1 MKGIYTGIILSF
13 AALQLVFSQP
23 IPAPNKKTYLSRDGK
38 LYINKSLPAY
48 FFISTSP
55 DPNAEKLL
63 LKSETT
69 PQYSNQMFFDS
80 EGRNTLRS
88 PSAVD
93 TVTKKVV
100 LPRRDIQYQFYV
112 DGQPSNSSIHYS
124 SKREFIKNGIHFI
137 PDSIKIQFKA
147 QDDLSGVED
156 IFVSIDGEAYAPCRA
171 PLFLD
176 KEKLYTV
183 KYFSVDNTGNRENVK
198 EIKLAIDKS
207 TPSTHLNINGIKYD
221 DVLPGN
227 TILELKASDPI
238 SGIKQT
244 WISLDDSIFH
254 PYTSKINTSALSQG
268 SHKLYYY
275 STDGVNNQEKVN
287 VFSFYID
294 KTPPQVIEEVMG
306 KTFIANGK
314 EFSAG
319 TSMLKITS
327 FDNKAGVREI
337 YYSINQAPFVR
348 YEKPIVLSGYKG
360 EMLITS
366 YAVDNVGNKSQ
377 SNITNSKH
385 NSIPYVDLSAPW
397 VGHSFKGPVFKD
409 LDKVYINKTTSVQL
423 EAKDTESGVQKIEYQ
438 LDSSDLYTYNTPV
451 KITDEGTHTISVY
464 GYDNTENMTRQQF
477 SLVVDTAG
485 PEIYERFSTLPLRSV
500 SVENQSLNEYSRHTV
515 LFLSATDVKSGYEKM
530 TFQLNNN
537 PFLPYTGEI
546 HGFISGRKNVVK
558 IKAIDKLGNETKK
571 VIEFYVPQY

>member
-1 MKGIYTGIILSF
+1 MKGFYTGIILSF
-13 AALQLVFSQP
+13 AALQLVCSQP
-23 IPAPNKKTYLSRDGK
+23 IPIPNKKVYLSNDGK

-55 DPNAEKLL
+55 DPNAEKFI

-69 PQYSNQMFFDS
+69 PQYSNPMYFDS

-93 TVTKKVV
+93 SLTKRVV
-100 LPRRDIQYQFYV
+100 LPRRDVQYQIYV
-112 DGQPSNSSIHYS
+112 DGKPSNSFIVYNFKKEHIKKGVHY
-124 SKREFIKNGIHFI
+124 I
-137 PDSIKIQFKA
+137 PDSVEIQFKA
-147 QDDLSGVED
+147 QDDLSGVEN
-156 IFVSIDGEAYAPCRA
+156 IYVSIDGEAFAPYKA

-183 KYFSVDNTGNRENVK
+183 KYFSADNTGNCENVK
-198 EIKLAIDKS
+198 ELKLAIDKS
-207 TPSTHLNINGIKYD
+207 SPTTCLNINGIKHE

-227 TILELKASDPI
+227 TILELTATDTI

-244 WISLDDSIFH
+244 MVSLDDSIFS
-254 PYTSKINTSALSQG
+254 PYTSKINTSALTQG
-268 SHKLYYY
+268 NHKLYYY
-275 STDGVNNQEKVN
+275 SIDGVNNVEKVN
-287 VFSFYID
+287 TYSFYID

-327 FDNKAGVREI
+327 FDNKAGVKEI
-337 YYSINQAPFVR
+337 YYSINKAPFVK

-377 SNITNSKH
+377 SNITNNKN

-397 VGHSFKGPVFKD
+397 VGHSFKGPVFRD
-409 LDKVYINKTTSVQL
+409 MDRIFINKTTSVLL
-423 EAKDTESGVQKIEYQ
+423 EAKDTESGIQKIEYQ
-438 LDSSDLYTYNTPV
+438 LDSSDLHSYQTSV
-451 KITDEGTHTISVY
+451 KISDEGSHTISVY

-477 SLVVDTAG
+477 SVIVDTTG
-485 PEIYERFSTLPLRSV
+485 PEIFERFSTIPLQKV
-500 SVENQSLNEYSRHTV
+500 SAENQLLNAYARYSV
-515 LFLSATDVKSGYEKM
+515 LFLSATDSISGYEKM
-530 TFQLNNN
+530 TFRLNNN
-537 PFLPYTGEI
+537 PILPYTGEI
-546 HGFISGRKNVVK
+546 RGFISGRKNVVK

-571 VIEFYVPQY
+571 VIEFYVP